1 MSRHCRILPFVFL
14 LTWVFSFQVHAQ
26 GEELQPPKGE
36 PILTIEGKIRQTNAD
51 GKAQFDREM
60 LEKLG
65 MTTVT
70 TTTPWFTGSVEFE
83 GVLLK
88 TVMEYVGA
96 EGNEVTAI
104 ALNDYR
110 TTIPSEDF
118 EKYGV
123 ILALKRDKQYMPISD
138 KGPLF
143 VVYPYDSAPELHS
156 QRFYARSIWQLTRL
170 IVQ

>member
-1 MSRHCRILPFVFL
+1 MLKNCRILPFAL
-14 LTWVFSFQVHAQ
+14 LMAWMISFQAEAQ
-26 GEELQPPKGE
+26 SQELQPPTGE
-36 PILTIEGKIRQTNAD
+36 VILTIEGKIRQTNAD
-51 GKAQFDREM
+51 GKAQFDRAM

-110 TTIPSEDF
+110 TAIPSEDF

-143 VVYPYDSAPELHS
+143 VVYPYDSAPELQS
-156 QRFYARSIWQLTRL
+156 QKFYARSIWQLTRL
-170 IVQ
+170 IVK